1 MTEEGSSSEI
11 KTPEEITDEHFV
23 RAARSL
29 EAILLSY
36 MEIQDKLGD
45 DLKSAIRF
53 GMVILG
59 LIAISILVLLLTLS
73 SQINHISAA
82 VGEMNKNF
90 TSITLQMDQMS
101 DDIDSMGKR
110 VALLEGM
117 DGQIDG
123 MRRNMTHITAS
134 MKTMRATVG
143 GISEYVGSVRKDVDA
158 MSASIGRMDAEVQ
171 GMAREMQHMSRPAR
185 TLNKMFPMMP

>member
-1 MTEEGSSSEI
+1 MVEDPEHDI
-11 KTPEEITDEHFV
+11 RTPEEITEAHFV

-82 VGEMNKNF
+82 VVEMNKNF
-90 TSITLQMDQMS
+90 TSITRQMDQMS
-101 DDIDSMGKR
+101 ADIDSMGKR
-110 VALLEGM
+110 VALLRGM
-117 DGQIDG
+117 DGQIAG
-123 MRRNMTHITAS
+123 MRENMVGITAS
-134 MKTMRATVG
+134 MRKMRDKVG
-143 GISEYVGSVRKDVDA
+143 GISRYVGSVRKDVDV

-171 GMAREMQHMSRPAR
+171 GMARDMQRMARPAR
-185 TLNKMFPMMP
+185 TLNKMFPIP

>member
-1 MTEEGSSSEI
+1 MVDEPEHEVR
-11 KTPEEITDEHFV
+11 TPEEITEAHFV

-82 VGEMNKNF
+82 VVEMNKNF
-90 TSITLQMDQMS
+90 TSITHQMDQMS
-101 DDIDSMGKR
+101 DDIDSMGQR
-110 VALLEGM
+110 VALLNGM
-117 DGQIDG
+117 DEQIAG
-123 MRRNMTHITAS
+123 MRENMVGITSS
-134 MKTMRATVG
+134 MHRMREKVS
-143 GISEYVGSVRKDVDA
+143 GIGAYVGTVRKDVDA
-158 MSASIGRMDAEVQ
+158 MSVSIGRMDSEVQ
-171 GMAREMQHMSRPAR
+171 GMARDMRHMARPAR
-185 TLNKMFPMMP
+185 TLNKMFPIP

>member
-1 MTEEGSSSEI
+1 MSEESAPREI
-11 KTPEEITDEHFV
+11 KTPEEITDEHFM

-45 DLKSAIRF
+45 DLKSSIRF

-101 DDIDSMGKR
+101 DDIDSMGRR

-123 MRRNMTHITAS
+123 MRRNMTHITSS
-134 MKTMRATVG
+134 MKVMRKTVG
-143 GISEYVGSVRKDVDA
+143 GISQYVGSVRKDVDA